1 VTVKLSRRTKIGA
14 TIATASILA
23 LVATGCSS
31 SAGGGTKVDTKTPIT
46 LTLATFNN
54 FGYSKELLA
63 SYHKLHPNITIVS
76 KIAATSDAAE
86 TNLFTKLAAG
96 SGLGDIEAVDGDWMP
111 KVKQYATKFEDL
123 ASADNKGRYSTF
135 KTAGGTVSGKE
146 IGLGT
151 DIGPEAVCY
160 RSDLFKKAGLPTD
173 PTAVAGL
180 LSGDWAHYYQV
191 GQQFAAKNTG
201 AAWFDSAGATF
212 QGLANQYANFFESSD
227 GSVVATTNPDVKAAF
242 YSVLAASKT
251 DSSHLQEWS
260 TDWATGM
267 AKGAWATM
275 LCPPWMLGSIQ
286 QDSPKVTDWNV
297 ADVFPNGGGN
307 WGGSYLLVPSQ
318 GKHLVE
324 AKAFTDW
331 LTAPAQQL
339 AAFKTA
345 GNFPSQV
352 STYTSSALLDSTN
365 AFFNNAPT
373 GKIFVNRAKAFTF
386 VPFKG
391 IHYGDIMTVVQNG
404 LTRVE
409 TKKQTVDA
417 SWAQVVKEIKA
428 LG

>member
-1 VTVKLSRRTKIGA
+1 MKLSRRTTIGA

-31 SAGGGTKVDTKTPIT
+31 STGNNSAKPDTKTKIT

-54 FGYSKELLA
+54 FGYDDALLA
-63 SYHKLHPNITIVS
+63 EYHQLHPNITVVQN
-76 KIAATSDAAE
+76 KAATSDAAE

-111 KVKQYATKFEDL
+111 KVKQYATKFENL
-123 ASADNKGRYSTF
+123 ATADNKGRFSAW
-135 KTAGGTVSGKE
+135 KTAGGTASGKE

-151 DIGPEAVCY
+151 DIGPEAICY
-160 RSDLFKKAGLPTD
+160 RADLFKKAGLPTD
-173 PTAVAGL
+173 PAEVATL
-180 LSGDWAHYYQV
+180 LSGDWDKYYAV
-191 GQQFAAKNTG
+191 GAQFAAKNTG
-201 AAWFDSAGATF
+201 AAWFDAAGATF
-212 QGLANQYANFFESSD
+212 QGLANQYANFFEKDD
-227 GSVVATTNPDVKAAF
+227 GSIVATTNPDVKAAF

-251 DSSHLQEWS
+251 ESSHLQEWS
-260 TDWATGM
+260 ADWSKGM

-286 QDSPKVTDWNV
+286 QNSPKVTDWQV

-318 GKHLVE
+318 GKHLAE
-324 AKAFTDW
+324 AKQLVDW
-331 LTAPAQQL
+331 ITAPAQQL
-339 AAFKTA
+339 KAFA
-345 GNFPSQV
+345 VGGNFPSQV
-352 STYTSSALLDSTN
+352 ATYTSPDLLNATN
-365 AFFNNAPT
+365 KFFNNAPT

-386 VPFKG
+386 KPFKG
-391 IHYGDIMTVVQNG
+391 IQYGAIMTVVQNG

-409 TKKQTVDA
+409 SGKQGVDA
-417 SWAQVVKEIKA
+417 SWAQVVSEIKA